1 MRRWLNANRDT
12 KWYTYCS
19 KVRESHRRKIRS
31 YYRLAMLGCL
41 LVIIGYDMYNQVV
54 NVTGIIEVVDPN
66 SLIYYDGI
74 FSGF

>member
-1 MRRWLNANRDT
+1 
-12 KWYTYCS
+12 
-19 KVRESHRRKIRS
+19 
-31 YYRLAMLGCL
+31 MLGCL